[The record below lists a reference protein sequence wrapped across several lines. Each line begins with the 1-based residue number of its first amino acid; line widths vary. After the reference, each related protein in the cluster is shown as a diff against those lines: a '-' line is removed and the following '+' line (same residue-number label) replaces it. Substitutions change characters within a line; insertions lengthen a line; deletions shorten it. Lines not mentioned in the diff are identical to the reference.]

1 VTLRFPGAALLALGL
16 ILPAPS
22 RAADNA
28 AVRPPSFYVEKAL
41 AGPPDLYEILV
52 RTRIAQDVEY
62 SPTMPVPGM
71 FGEGKTMLQMVLMT
85 NEARTLTLA
94 QQDLRN
100 FLKQEVLVA
109 CADLASVR
117 AQAAEA
123 RRAREALLLILGAA
137 RELYAVGR
145 ANQSDVLKAQ
155 TAVGK
160 MEEQILLLESRERLT
175 AIRLN
180 TLSNLPPN
188 DPVPPLGAYSEFPF
202 PYSRE
207 QIVERFREKGLFRQV
222 TALVVYYGQRKL
234 DKVLYDVQ
242 MEGQIGRSY
251 SILRSKSDL
260 AALYRATLIP
270 QAEQA
275 HRANLAA
282 YQAGRADF
290 ASTLDGALTVFD
302 LRREHARAVG
312 EMHAERAR
320 LEYAVSGELREAP
333 APAAA
338 SVPAGGPG
346 GK

>member
-1 VTLRFPGAALLALGL
+1 
-16 ILPAPS
+16 
-22 RAADNA
+22 
-28 AVRPPSFYVEKAL
+28 
-41 AGPPDLYEILV
+41 
-52 RTRIAQDVEY
+52 
-62 SPTMPVPGM
+62 
-71 FGEGKTMLQMVLMT
+71 MLQMVLMT
-85 NEARTLTLA
+85 NDSRTLVFA
-94 QQDLRN
+94 RQDLRN
-100 FLKQEVLVA
+100 FLKAEVLIA

-117 AQAAEA
+117 SQLAEA
-123 RRAREALLLILGAA
+123 RRAREALLLILGVA

-145 ANQSDVLKAQ
+145 GNQSEVLKAQ
-155 TAVGK
+155 TAAGK

-180 TLSNLPPN
+180 TLANLPPN
-188 DPVPPLGAYSEFPF
+188 DPVPPLGEYAGFPF

-222 TALVVYYGQRKL
+222 TALVVYYGQRKQ
-234 DKVLYDVQ
+234 DKEFYDVQ

-251 SILRSKSDL
+251 SVLRSKSDL
-260 AALYRATLIP
+260 AALYRVTLIP

-302 LRREHARAVG
+302 FRREHARAVG

-320 LEYAVSGELREAP
+320 LEYAVSGELREPSAGAS

-338 SVPAGGPG
+338 RGER
-346 GK
+346 